1 MRAAC
6 IDILHAHVSKHLPI
20 SRDGYEFAV
29 RDWTIEPVK
38 YDGQIIGAIL
48 FKDNEIHMA
57 VKPDASKHWV
67 RRSMFRDFIAS
78 RIEQYGH
85 LVSSVSK
92 NNSVAIRA
100 VERLGFYRTGEDG
113 QFITYRIDNANFT

>member
-6 IDILHAHVSKHLPI
+6 IDILHAHVAKFLPI
-20 SRDGYEFAV
+20 SRDGYEFV
-29 RDWTIEPVK
+29 LEGWTLEPIQF
-38 YDGQIIGAIL
+38 DGEVIGAVML
-48 FKDNEIHMA
+48 REREIHMA
-57 VKPDASKHWV
+57 VKPGSTKHWV
-67 RRSMFRDFIAS
+67 RRSMIRDFIAK

-92 NNSVAIRA
+92 QNAVAIRA